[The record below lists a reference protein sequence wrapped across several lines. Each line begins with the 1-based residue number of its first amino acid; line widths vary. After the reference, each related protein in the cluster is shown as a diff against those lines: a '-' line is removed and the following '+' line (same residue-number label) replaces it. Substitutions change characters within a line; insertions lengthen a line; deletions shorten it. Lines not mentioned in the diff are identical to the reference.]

1 MNYLFDGILQAVKLL
16 SHGDADTYSA
26 ILTTI
31 KVSTCSIFISLL
43 IGIPLGFKFGI
54 KSFRGKKIV
63 KLFVNT
69 MLSMPTVVIGLLV
82 YLLVSNNGPLGNL
95 NLLFTIYA
103 IIIGQTILAL
113 PIIIALTGNII
124 EHINKNLPL
133 NLMTLGANSK
143 QIAKTI
149 LWETRYALLIVALTA
164 YGRVVSEVGISMIVG
179 GNIRWYTRTITT
191 AIAFETGKGEF
202 AMGIALGMVLIVFAL
217 LVNIVITLFKEK
229 FSQ

>member
-82 YLLVSNNGPLGNL
+82 YLLVSSNGPLGNL
-95 NLLFTIYA
+95 NLLFTIYY
-103 IIIGQTILAL
+103 
-113 PIIIALTGNII
+113 
-124 EHINKNLPL
+124 
-133 NLMTLGANSK
+133 
-143 QIAKTI
+143 QICGC
-149 LWETRYALLIVALTA
+149 E
-164 YGRVVSEVGISMIVG
+164 
-179 GNIRWYTRTITT
+179 
-191 AIAFETGKGEF
+191 
-202 AMGIALGMVLIVFAL
+202 
-217 LVNIVITLFKEK
+217 
-229 FSQ
+229 